1 MKIENNLM
9 IVEKSDMTIDKKLDK
24 IIMEDIQEAR
34 AGTILIKWLEKR
46 IIEEDNSFLLI
57 INHIHSVL
65 YLKNV
70 QKVMMN

>member
-1 MKIENNLM
+1 M
-9 IVEKSDMTIDKKLDK
+9 IVEKSNMTIDKKLDK

-34 AGTILIKWLEKR
+34 VGTILIKWLEKR

-57 INHIHSVL
+57 IKHIHSVL

>member
-1 MKIENNLM
+1 M

-24 IIMEDIQEAR
+24 IIMEDIQEGR

-46 IIEEDNSFLLI
+46 IIEEDNSFFLI
-57 INHIHSVL
+57 IKHLHSVL
-65 YLKNV
+65 YLRNV